1 VTCAIEGCDR
11 PAYARG
17 WCERHYSRFK
27 NHGDPLGGGPDR
39 QPLSPEELRQR
50 LRDHLGL
57 IRDPIALAHKY
68 LAHRR
73 LLGHRDEDEL
83 VDAAIGAIVN
93 AALAWDP
100 NGGRSILS
108 WAYLYMDRD
117 VYRAI
122 GKRWRERDEL
132 GIEGCITE
140 RHDDAWMTYRSGTDW
155 YDRIELRVDLQRW
168 ADLAELNAYQRFVVD
183 YGAHHAGVYVRDTPL
198 AGSANPFR
206 TGHASYRAALGHMRK
221 AAITG
226 ERRDDK
232 WTRRTKTLRERRQE
246 A

>member
-11 PAYARG
+11 PAYARS
-17 WCERHYSRFK
+17 WCERHYGRFK
-27 NHGDPLGGGPDR
+27 KHGDPLGGGPDR
-39 QPLSPEELRQR
+39 QPLSPSELRER
-50 LRDHLGL
+50 LGRNLAL

-68 LAHRR
+68 LAYRH

-83 VDAAIGAIVN
+83 VDVAIQAIVN

-108 WAYLYMDRD
+108 WAYMYMDRD

-122 GKRWRERDEL
+122 GRRFRETDEL
-132 GIEGCITE
+132 GTEGCITE
-140 RHDDAWMTYRSGTDW
+140 RHDDAWLTYRAGIDW
-155 YDRIELRVDLQRW
+155 YDRIELRIDLQRW
-168 ADLAELNAYQRFVVD
+168 ADLAELNAYQRFLIE
-183 YGAHHAGVYVRDTPL
+183 YGAQHHGVYVRDTPL
-198 AGSANPFR
+198 AGSPNPLR
-206 TGHASYRAALGHMRK
+206 TGNVTYRNALRHMRK